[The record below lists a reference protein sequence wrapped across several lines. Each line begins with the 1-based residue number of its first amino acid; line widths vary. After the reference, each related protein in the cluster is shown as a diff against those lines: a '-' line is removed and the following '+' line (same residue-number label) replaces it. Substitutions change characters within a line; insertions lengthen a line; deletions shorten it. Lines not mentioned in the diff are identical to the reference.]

1 MYLIECANAY
11 LAATQMQQKEMDY
24 QTAYALLKLRKG
36 LQTQVDFY
44 QSEEMK
50 LVERYAKTDKDGK
63 VQWDE
68 GNRFSFNDEKKAREF
83 YEQRKKLS
91 MTQIDDVEPVK
102 APKPEK
108 ISPAQLE
115 ALEKF
120 IHFGEE

>member
-1 MYLIECANAY
+1 MYLIECTSAY

-24 QTAYALLKLRKG
+24 QTAYALLKLKKS

-44 QSEEMK
+44 QGEEMK
-50 LVERYAKTDKDGK
+50 LVEKYAKKDENGK
-63 VQWDE
+63 VQWSE
-68 GNRFSFNDEKKAREF
+68 GDKFSFDDTEKAKEF
-83 YEQRKKLS
+83 YEQRKKLC
-91 MTQIDDVEPVK
+91 MTQVDDVEPVK
-102 APKPEK
+102 APKPDK

>member
-1 MYLIECANAY
+1 
-11 LAATQMQQKEMDY
+11 MQQKEMDY

-50 LVERYAKTDKDGK
+50 LVEKYAKTGKDGK

-68 GNRFSFNDEKKAREF
+68 DNRFSFDDEKKAREF
-83 YEQRKKLS
+83 FEQRKKLS

>member
-11 LAATQMQQKEMDY
+11 LAASQMQQKEMDY

-50 LVERYAKTDKDGK
+50 LVEKYAKTGKDGK

-68 GNRFSFNDEKKAREF
+68 DNRFSFDDEKKAREF
-83 YEQRKKLS
+83 FEQRKKLS

>member
-1 MYLIECANAY
+1 MYLIECTNAY
-11 LAATQMQQKEMDY
+11 LAASQMQQKEMDY

-50 LVERYAKTDKDGK
+50 LVEKYAKTDKDGK

-68 GNRFSFNDEKKAREF
+68 DNRFSFDDEKKAREF
-83 YEQRKKLS
+83 FEQRKKLS